1 MLNKFS
7 FISYSVSNLNRSI
20 TFYTELLGLKLLLSN
35 DNWAEFN
42 VDGQRLAIYEKKD
55 SKTLGGSSGATVYF
69 EAIPIEI
76 VVRNLK
82 IKGITFHENIEVY
95 PYGKLIHFSDLDN
108 NSLGLYE
115 PPAKEINYK

>member
-20 TFYTELLGLKLLLSN
+20 TFYTESLGLKLLLSN

-42 VDGQRLAIYEKKD
+42 VDGQRLAIYEKKN
-55 SKTLGGSSGATVYF
+55 SNNLGGPSGAIVYF
-69 EAIPIEI
+69 EAIPIEV

-82 IKGITFHENIEVY
+82 IKGITFHENIEIY